1 MRTQTLLKRG
11 LGVSFALLLALSL
24 LVSSAIAEQ
33 GRKGILLVAF
43 GTSEEK
49 ALPAYEG
56 IEAAFRPAL
65 EQGEPL
71 VWAYTSNIIRT
82 KLGRQGKKVYSVDE
96 ALDALAEQGVTDLS
110 VQSLHIMAGEE
121 FTKLDRL
128 LQSNVL
134 KHPGRFKTIHG

>member
-56 IEAAFRPAL
+56 IGASFRPAL
-65 EQGEPL
+65 EQGETM

-110 VQSLHIMAGEE
+110 VQSLHIMAGGGD
-121 FTKLDRL
+121 THLARL
-128 LQSNVL
+128 PHTAEVT
-134 KHPGRFKTIHG
+134 HPRSPANP

>member
-49 ALPAYEG
+49 ALPA
-56 IEAAFRPAL
+56 
-65 EQGEPL
+65 
-71 VWAYTSNIIRT
+71 
-82 KLGRQGKKVYSVDE
+82 
-96 ALDALAEQGVTDLS
+96 
-110 VQSLHIMAGEE
+110 
-121 FTKLDRL
+121 
-128 LQSNVL
+128 
-134 KHPGRFKTIHG
+134 